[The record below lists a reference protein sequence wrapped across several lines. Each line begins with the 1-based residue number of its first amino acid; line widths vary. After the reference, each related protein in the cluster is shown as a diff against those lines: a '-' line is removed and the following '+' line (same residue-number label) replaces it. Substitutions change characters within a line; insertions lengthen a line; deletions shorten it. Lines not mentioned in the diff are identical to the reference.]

1 MIDLVHRNDVQ
12 LPYHRANLDW
22 ELPPPKKSPFPSPE
36 LHNAHKLAPF
46 ARTFPRLIR
55 RAIASSAHC
64 HLSRLYFVLLY
75 AQRAV
80 MVVYDR
86 NTQMLALFD
95 SHTHRTYD
103 GRRQRQV
110 GGAVGTA
117 HIDQLASFT
126 TWIGLMIF
134 PESRKGSQLYEI
146 SCVQVLGP
154 RSRQDAPTVVYN
166 DIVRKPIWSHNRA
179 SHRIYPGDPIYDPEE
194 SDSGYESAPDG

>member
-1 MIDLVHRNDVQ
+1 MPAERRKGPIYLLSWLLPLHLSQSRFGDRPEPSNACTIISLHMIDLVHRNDVQ

-134 PESRKGSQLYEI
+134 PESRKGSQ
-146 SCVQVLGP
+146 V
-154 RSRQDAPTVVYN
+154 RSLWFT
-166 DIVRKPIWSHNRA
+166 
-179 SHRIYPGDPIYDPEE
+179 
-194 SDSGYESAPDG
+194 SGEGAT